1 MSARLWRTAPAD
13 PPPRSNRWVSS
24 WSTRV
29 RRAGSKADDLAAS
42 SKPIEPPPPVTRT
55 RRPQIAHDG
64 VEVGVDLGRP
74 SRSAISMSRTSCS
87 ETWRPSSSEGGGTM
101 LRPMPSSS
109 PHIAATLR
117 TSSASAR
124 AIASTARVAPVDS
137 TISGSWSMPPSTG
150 IPMARRPRRRTL
162 SSTSPTTVSVE
173 VVTHVT
179 EQRGPGLAGAD
190 DQQPLADGVRV
201 TAAGG
206 DGLPAQHPGPEPDR
220 TCEPARQDRGHDRD
234 RERDRPPQQ
243 QHQGQQHREHDHL
256 DHEDLPRLQ
265 DAGEPEQSGV
275 EPHDGVAA
283 EREDEDHGHEAEE
296 PGPRRPRH
304 IPVVA
309 QEQCSRPRQHDQQ
322 YVPHEQRSRCARPRL
337 HFIPT

>member
-1 MSARLWRTAPAD
+1 MVDQGQRRRLEGGHLAGQLGADRPAAPGHQDATAAD
-13 PPPRSNRWVSS
+13 Q
-24 WSTRV
+24 
-29 RRAGSKADDLAAS
+29 LA
-42 SKPIEPPPPVTRT
+42 
-55 RRPQIAHDG
+55 DG
-64 VEVGVDLGRP
+64 VEVGVDLGAAEQVGDLDVADVLQRDLAAEQLGG
-74 SRSAISMSRTSCS
+74 RRHDA
-87 ETWRPSSSEGGGTM
+87 ETDAE
-101 LRPMPSSS
+101 LV
-109 PHIAATLR
+109 AAHRGHPAHQLGVGPGDR
-117 TSSASAR
+117 E
-124 AIASTARVAPVDS
+124 D
-137 TISGSWSMPPSTG
+137 G
-150 IPMARRPRRRTL
+150 ARRAGRLDDLGQLVDAAEHRDPHGTAAEEPYVVVDQSDDGVRR
-162 SSTSPTTVSVE
+162 

-179 EQRGPGLAGAD
+179 EQCRPDLAGAD
-190 DQQPLADGVRV
+190 DQQPLADGARV

-283 EREDEDHGHEAEE
+283 EREDEDHGHEAEK
-296 PGPRRPRH
+296 PGPLRPRH